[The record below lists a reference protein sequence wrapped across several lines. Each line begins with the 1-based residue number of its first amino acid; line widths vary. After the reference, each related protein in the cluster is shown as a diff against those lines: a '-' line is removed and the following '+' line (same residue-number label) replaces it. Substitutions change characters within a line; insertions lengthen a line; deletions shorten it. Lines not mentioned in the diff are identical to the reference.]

1 MTMFYLIL
9 ALIVVGIVALAIN
22 GTVTVPR
29 NLRTIVNVVLALI
42 VVGIG
47 LWLINTYVPMAGS
60 IKAILNIV
68 VVLASCV
75 GVLQALGLWPSVV
88 SLTFA
93 LPVSFPAVRGRIL
106 NTVNAGSGEKAW
118 VKTLPLV

>member
-1 MTMFYLIL
+1 MARCGPPNAMKTRLSRHNGIQVFDC
-9 ALIVVGIVALAIN
+9 VFNGVGPRPRFLNKLPDRRFLRLRPGRGPRRFTGFPLHLTACDPHVALA
-22 GTVTVPR
+22 
-29 NLRTIVNVVLALI
+29 A
-42 VVGIG
+42 IG
-47 LWLINTYVPMAGS
+47 AG
-60 IKAILNIV
+60 A
-68 VVLASCV
+68 
-75 GVLQALGLWPSVV
+75 